1 MKRVCI
7 KKTSVDLNEE
17 FVEVEDV
24 SKYIQEQL
32 ELDCFPEDGRIYHNA
47 IALGCDVTP
56 HDEKSIQRLQKLEGD
71 FYVVLEEGYDPV
83 TIAYL
88 VVMALVAAFSV
99 YTYMT
104 MPKPQVTAPQS
115 ANNELAQRSNRLRVG
130 GRIPEILGTLRCYPD
145 LIAQV
150 FTWYDNNIEIEECI
164 MCIGMGYYQIG
175 DVKDGDTDVGNI
187 DGMSASIYEP
197 NTSLIGPTAWRI
209 GGEFTRLPFEV
220 YKSESING
228 QSLKRPNEAKLTS
241 SEIWFEAPNY
251 IKCSTAIDFTQGFVS
266 GDNIAIQN
274 ASYGVSDVILTG
286 EMLIKQNNH
295 VVIETTRDIDD
306 VNKFTGLQLT
316 GAIVEIITQETV
328 SRQVASLILDQN
340 GNQVFE
346 TVTEVIE
353 KKETRDLSG
362 QYTVAAI
369 QKTTIP
375 TGFHYDIALTNPHYV
390 NPSWALLNDDYLII
404 AGALLNKN
412 IQGITLN
419 GAYTI
424 SSISPNVIALVDPVA
439 INTEWEKLYTLPNKS
454 TSGQN
459 VEVQIDSV
467 SNKWIGWFNLDMR
480 NAEGM
485 SINLTWPQGLYW
497 QSKSGRRD
505 PTETKVLVEYQQ
517 IDETGTPTGAVQQSV
532 LFFREFHSSQFGRT
546 LEINFNFIG
555 RFRFRACL
563 DWYTDDSYRGEVKIK
578 DVFAF
583 AKSDKDRYENITIVR
598 TITPATDG
606 ALSVKE
612 RKLNCL
618 VTRKL
623 PIDGTGDLVAT
634 RDAGQ
639 ALIYLAL
646 NEKNGRRTIDEVD
659 IEQIKNEVEQVKSYF
674 GSEKAAEFCYTIDDT
689 NLSFEEIAGMIASA
703 IFCEPYRFG
712 SKLRLKF
719 EKPQEIATLLFNH
732 RNKVPGSEKQTIT
745 SVVDKYYDGIE
756 LEYTDPLDDA
766 RIKYH
771 IYYDVE
777 TETAIE
783 GNGALNPMTITTTGI
798 RNHEQAKTRA
808 WREWN
813 KLQYRK
819 VTTQFEALDESN
831 LLTRNSKLLN
841 ADNCSL
847 RAKDGDVLGVNG
859 LVLTLSQDNEMP
871 EDISYKIFLQM
882 RDGTVDTIPC
892 EKIGPSQVLLSR
904 PPRMQ
909 LVVEHDRYARA
920 TYLIVSEL
928 DDRKIT
934 AFMLTEMNPATR
946 LTNNITA
953 VNYDDRYYEKD
964 HSFF

>member
-17 FVEVEDV
+17 FIEVEDV
-24 SKYIQEQL
+24 SKYIQEQIQ
-32 ELDCFPEDGRIYHNA
+32 LDHFPETGRIYYNA
-47 IALGCDVTP
+47 IALECDITP
-56 HDEKSIQRLQKLEGD
+56 HDEKSIQRLQQLEGD

-83 TIAYL
+83 TIAYI
-88 VVMALVAAFSV
+88 VVMALVAALSV

-104 MPKPQVTAPQS
+104 MPKPQVSAPQS

-130 GRIPEILGTLRCYPD
+130 GRIPEILGTLRCFPD

-150 FTWYDNNIEIEECI
+150 FTWYENDIEIEECI
-164 MCIGMGYYQIG
+164 MCIGVGYYQIS

-187 DGMSASIYEP
+187 DGMSVSIYEP
-197 NTSLIGPTAWRI
+197 STSLIGPTVWRI
-209 GGEFTRLPFEV
+209 GNEFTRLPFEV
-220 YKSESING
+220 HKSESING
-228 QSLKRPNEAKLTS
+228 QSLKQPNEAKISS

-251 IKCSTAIDFTQGFVS
+251 IKCSAAIDFTHGFAS

-274 ASYGVSDVILTG
+274 AVFGVSDVILTG

-295 VVIETTRDIDD
+295 IVIETTRDIDD
-306 VNKFTGLQLT
+306 VNMFTGLQLT
-316 GAIVEIITQETV
+316 GAIVEIVTEETI
-328 SRQVASLILDQN
+328 SKQVAKLLLDKN
-340 GNQVFE
+340 GDQVFE
-346 TVTEVIE
+346 AVTETVE
-353 KKETRDLSG
+353 KRVTRDLSG

-424 SSISPNVIALVDPVA
+424 SSISPNVIALVNPVA
-439 INTEWEKLYTLPNKS
+439 INTEWEKLYTLPSKS
-454 TSGQN
+454 TYGQR
-459 VEVQIDSV
+459 VEVHLDSV
-467 SNKWIGWFNLDMR
+467 SNKWVGWFNLDMR

-485 SINLTWPQGLYW
+485 SVNLTWPQGLHW
-497 QSKSGRRD
+497 QSRSGRRD
-505 PTETKVLVEYQQ
+505 PTETKVLIEYQQ
-517 IDETGTPTGAVQQSV
+517 IDESGTPIGAIQQSI
-532 LFFREFHSSQFGRT
+532 LFFREFHLSQFGRT
-546 LEINFNFIG
+546 LEINFNFVG
-555 RFRFRACL
+555 KFRFRACL

-583 AKSDKDRYENITIVR
+583 AKSSKEQYKNITIVR
-598 TITPATDG
+598 TRTPATDG

-623 PIDGTGDLVAT
+623 PVDGTGPLVAT
-634 RDAGQ
+634 CDAGQ
-639 ALIYLAL
+639 SLIYLAL
-646 NEKNGRRTIDEVD
+646 NEKNGRRSIAEVD
-659 IEQIKNEVEQVKSYF
+659 IEQIKNEIEEVKNYF

-703 IFCEPYRFG
+703 VFCEPYRFG

-732 RNKVPGSEKQTIT
+732 RNKVPGSEKRTIT
-745 SVVDKYYDGIE
+745 PQIDKYYDGIE

-771 IYYDVE
+771 IYYDAD
-777 TETAIE
+777 TEIAIE
-783 GNGALNPMTITTTGI
+783 GNGALNPMTIKTTGI

-808 WREWN
+808 WREWS
-813 KLQYRK
+813 KLQHRK
-819 VTTQFEALDESN
+819 VTTRFEALDESN
-831 LLTRNSKLLN
+831 LLARNDKILN

-847 RAKDGDVLGVNG
+847 RAKDGEVQAVNG
-859 LVLTLSQDNEMP
+859 LLLTLSQDDEMLK
-871 EDISYKIFLQM
+871 DLSYKIFLQM
-882 RDGTVDTIPC
+882 SDGRVDTIPC
-892 EKIGPSQVLLSR
+892 EKHAAYQVMLSR
-904 PPRMQ
+904 PPRMP
-909 LVVEHDRYARA
+909 LVVEYDRYAKA
-920 TYLIVSEL
+920 TYLIVSEQN
-928 DDRKIT
+928 DREVT
-934 AFMLTEMNPATR
+934 AFMLTEMSPASR